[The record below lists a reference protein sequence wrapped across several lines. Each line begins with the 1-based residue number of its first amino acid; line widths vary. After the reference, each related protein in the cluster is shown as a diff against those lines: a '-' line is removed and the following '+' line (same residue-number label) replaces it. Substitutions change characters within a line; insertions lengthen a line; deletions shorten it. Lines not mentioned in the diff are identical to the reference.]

1 MLNCVESLKTN
12 LPTTH
17 HAKTPFTGRHPIN
30 ARQLL
35 RQPST
40 FDKTIGSITG

>member
-17 HAKTPFTGRHPIN
+17 HAKTPFTGRHP
-30 ARQLL
+30 
-35 RQPST
+35 
-40 FDKTIGSITG
+40 KTIGSITDELVRIPQPYS